1 MRGLYAIC
9 DVDFLKLRGVEPLAF
24 VEAVLEARPA
34 ALQLRAKSLGGRA
47 TLALLQAVQARCVPL
62 GVPAF
67 ANDRPDLALL
77 AECSGV
83 HLGQS
88 DLSLADARRFAPG
101 LRVGVST
108 HDLAQV
114 TQALAGRPDY
124 LAFGP
129 IFSTSTKSDA
139 EPVVGLAGLAEAA
152 RLCREAG
159 VPLVAIGGIS
169 LAQAHAVAEHADA
182 AAVISALLPGSGLGA
197 VSSAAAQLQS
207 VLAGQPRGVTGDANV
222 R

>member
-9 DVDFLKLRGVEPLAF
+9 DVDFLKARGVEPLAF
-24 VEAVLEARPA
+24 VEAVLQARPA
-34 ALQLRAKSLGGRA
+34 ALQVRAKSLGARA
-47 TLALLQAVQARCVPL
+47 TLELLHAVRARCEPL
-62 GVPAF
+62 GVPIF

-77 AECSGV
+77 ARCSGV

-101 LRVGVST
+101 LRLGVST
-108 HDLAQV
+108 HHLAQV
-114 TQALAGRPDY
+114 TQALEQRPHY

-129 IFSTSTKSDA
+129 VFATSTKVDA
-139 EPVVGLAGLAEAA
+139 DPIVGLTRLAEAA
-152 RLCREAG
+152 RSCRQAG

-169 LAQAHAVAEHADA
+169 LERAPAVAEHADA
-182 AAVISALLPGSGLGA
+182 AAVISALLPASGLGA
-197 VSSAAAQLQS
+197 VASAAARLHFALS
-207 VLAGQPRGVTGDANV
+207 ACPSAVTGDADV